1 MKFKSLKLHSQLI
14 VIVSSIWVIL
24 LISIFATS
32 KLFVAN
38 LNEQLQQD
46 FYNEVTRSLATT
58 VLSSSSRLGNLAI
71 SHSYWTE
78 LVEATNQKD
87 TDWTQV
93 NATKYLLDDS
103 NYKIDELYLL
113 NEKNGYKEVYGDLPE
128 SIILAIRSQLTPEEL
143 RESATSYLIN
153 TGKDLYIVSIS
164 GLANTDRDKLT
175 GFYLLGQ
182 HVTGEVEQLLT
193 ANYADRADVSL
204 SFLPNAT
211 TRYVKIQPKT
221 ISPVLSNELKLTISN
236 IKLTKTISNHSN
248 SLLNAVIGTLLIS
261 AGILLWNLLKVSS
274 NFEESINRI
283 KNITYHDYSQ
293 KIDLDFSKDFSELSH
308 CINNLSAELN
318 KRDQDINSRYME
330 LISILIKT
338 LEEVDVYTKGHSERV
353 SHYSVELA
361 KAAQV
366 SFAELEVIR
375 LSGLLHDVGK
385 ITVDTKILNK
395 PGKLDF
401 NEFEEI
407 KKHPL
412 TAYNILS
419 VSNVF
424 LPIKEIVKS
433 HHEKVDGSGYPD
445 GLMGQEIPLGAKIV
459 AIADV
464 FDSLISERSYRKPL
478 ALEEALQIIKDG
490 SGTHF
495 DPDLVEIFVSIALD
509 AHKTWSQLN
518 TTPEPDELYLTQ

>member
-1 MKFKSLKLHSQLI
+1 MKFKNLKLHTQLI

-38 LNEQLQQD
+38 LNNELQQD
-46 FYNEVTRSLATT
+46 FYNEVNLTLAST
-58 VLSSSSRLGNLAI
+58 VLSSSNRLGNLAM

-78 LVEATNQKD
+78 LVDATIQND
-87 TDWTQV
+87 NNWTQL
-93 NATKYLLDDS
+93 NATKYLLEDS
-103 NYKIDELYLL
+103 SYRIDELYLF
-113 NEKNGYKEVYGDLPE
+113 NEKNGYKEIYGDLPE
-128 SIILAIRSQLTPEEL
+128 SIILALRSQLTSDEL
-143 RESATSYLIN
+143 SKTASSFLIN
-153 TGKDLYIVSIS
+153 TGKELYIVSIS
-164 GLANTDRDKLT
+164 GLTGTDHQGLT

-182 HVTGEVEQLLT
+182 HFTSEVEQLLI

-204 SFLPNAT
+204 AFLPNSSI
-211 TRYVKIQPKT
+211 RYVRIKPQT
-221 ISPVLSNELKLTISN
+221 ISGVLANELKLSIAN

-248 SLLNAVIGTLLIS
+248 NLLSAVIGTLLIS
-261 AGILLWNLLKVSS
+261 AGILLWNLLRLSS

-293 KIDLDFSKDFSELSH
+293 KIDLDFSKDFLELSH

-318 KRDQDINSRYME
+318 NRDKAINNRYME

-361 KAAQV
+361 KAAHV
-366 SFAELEVIR
+366 TAAELEVIR

-401 NEFEEI
+401 DEFEEI

-424 LPIKEIVKS
+424 LPIKEIVKA
-433 HHEKVDGSGYPD
+433 HHEKIDGSGYPD
-445 GLMGQEIPLGAKIV
+445 GLVDQEIPLGAKIV

-464 FDSLISERSYRKPL
+464 NIRAFL
-478 ALEEALQIIKDG
+478 
-490 SGTHF
+490 
-495 DPDLVEIFVSIALD
+495 
-509 AHKTWSQLN
+509 
-518 TTPEPDELYLTQ
+518 